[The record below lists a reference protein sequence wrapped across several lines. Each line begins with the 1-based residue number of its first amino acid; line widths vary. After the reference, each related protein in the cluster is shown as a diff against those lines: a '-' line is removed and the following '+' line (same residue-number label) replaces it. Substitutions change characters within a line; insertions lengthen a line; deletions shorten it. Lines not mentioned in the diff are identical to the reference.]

1 VDATV
6 LAIVRMS
13 LAVLT
18 ERLLTLC
25 SLWMTFGIACWA
37 MYQPSAERLQIA
49 LGFAIS
55 VFVPSLIKE
64 RRREGRQQHQEPQ

>member
-6 LAIVRMS
+6 LAIVRMG
-13 LAVLT
+13 LGVIT

-37 MYQPSAERLQIA
+37 MYEPSAERQHIA
-49 LGFAIS
+49 LGFAVI

-64 RRREGRQQHQEPQ
+64 RRREGRQQHKEPE